1 MQSWWNKR
9 WVRIKKNDSRL
20 RQTFARWAG
29 TQCTNGPSVQIWSN
43 TFHKGKK
50 TLVTQSFSWQGEAT
64 RTAIS
69 VCMLLKAPDALSC
82 MRVWHIAVAP
92 DKNPQRHLLG
102 RQHHTCEL
110 FAHCATCRSSSFSQY
125 ITDFAA
131 LVGNGSEKGIDPD
144 F

>member
-1 MQSWWNKR
+1 
-9 WVRIKKNDSRL
+9 L

-69 VCMLLKAPDALSC
+69 VCMLLKAPDALSW
-82 MRVWHIAVAP
+82 MRVWYIAGWLRLSNSLKTPTRNTTTHLRTFCTLRHMSKFFFLPTYNKLCRTGREKKLKMNWSWLLTRLIGP
-92 DKNPQRHLLG
+92 DQP
-102 RQHHTCEL
+102 
-110 FAHCATCRSSSFSQY
+110 
-125 ITDFAA
+125 
-131 LVGNGSEKGIDPD
+131 
-144 F
+144 